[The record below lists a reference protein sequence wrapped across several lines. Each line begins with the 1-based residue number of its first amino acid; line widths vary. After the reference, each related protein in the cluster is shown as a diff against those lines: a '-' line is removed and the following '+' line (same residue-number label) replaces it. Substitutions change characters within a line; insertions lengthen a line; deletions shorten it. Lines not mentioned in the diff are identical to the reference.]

1 VKLAALAVVVLLTGC
16 ASTAAPAPTATP
28 TPRPTISVTLAAP
41 PGVVLPDRAR
51 TPGATNPAVTQ
62 ATIRVTI
69 CVAGWT
75 ATIRPPAAYTTRLKR
90 QQLAAGYAYR
100 GDMNPADYEEDHR
113 APLEIG
119 GDPRSTLNLWPEEYE
134 APKGTA
140 PKGYGAQSKD
150 RLENY
155 VKTQICASKMTLTQ
169 GQAIF
174 LGNYFAWRDQHL
186 GAGSVRSTTAS
197 GP

>member
-41 PGVVLPDRAR
+41 PGVVLPDRVR

-62 ATIRVTI
+62 ATIRATI

-100 GDMNPADYEEDHR
+100 GDMNPADYEEDHLISLELGG
-113 APLEIG
+113 AP
-119 GDPRSTLNLWPEEYE
+119 SSALNLWPEPY
-134 APKGTA
+134 AGT
-140 PKGYGAQSKD
+140 GARAKD
-150 RLENY
+150 RVENRLHAL
-155 VKTQICASKMTLTQ
+155 VCSGRLPLATAQRAIAVNWWAASQT
-169 GQAIF
+169 
-174 LGNYFAWRDQHL
+174 Y
-186 GAGSVRSTTAS
+186 
-197 GP
+197 P